1 MEDRTE
7 AQRCHGSE
15 AVCGILLV
23 SDWIA
28 ANLILQTLARR
39 LIFLMIEWKD
49 GLKNGGGRFLDRN

>member
-7 AQRCHGSE
+7 AQRCHESE
-15 AVCGILLV
+15 AVCGTLFV

-28 ANLILQTLARR
+28 TNLILQTLARR

-49 GLKNGGGRFLDRN
+49 GLRKGRGRFLDRN